1 MPTDYTINN
10 YLNNLKNQLIK
21 NDVLEYQIILN
32 DIEMRMKSLLQVWND
47 KEMRRG
53 ILLFAKEEAQFYQP
67 EASIDIK
74 SFVITTI
81 RNSLIESVSSSGY
94 KSAGFKNQL
103 DEKQIKP
110 ITSYAIR
117 FFKKFNFEEA
127 CNNLKMPNNDNYYL
141 VLINK
146 YPLAWNIICKTANLK
161 SFEFYFDPIHVEEK
175 NFISLPS
182 PNNCQLSKDNYF
194 VLEDGMTPA
203 YNELLYQLLKDV
215 AHSKKTGFFY
225 RFI

>member
-1 MPTDYTINN
+1 
-10 YLNNLKNQLIK
+10 
-21 NDVLEYQIILN
+21 
-32 DIEMRMKSLLQVWND
+32 MRMKSLLQVWSD
-47 KEMRRG
+47 KEMRRR

-127 CNNLKMPNNDNYYL
+127 CNNLKMQNNDNYYL

-161 SFEFYFDPIHVEEK
+161 SFEF
-175 NFISLPS
+175 
-182 PNNCQLSKDNYF
+182 
-194 VLEDGMTPA
+194 
-203 YNELLYQLLKDV
+203 
-215 AHSKKTGFFY
+215 
-225 RFI
+225 